1 MLARVTG
8 SKVGISDNKILIRKN
23 MKKDTMLQGEQFVI
37 SYELLYLLH
46 WLLKYEETELSKLI
60 NKSFIKGVQEKAETS
75 DALTDLQLTEDMQN
89 SIVDFFN
96 FMEQEISD
104 LSDQESTKA
113 MNKDVMQTLDHL
125 DPKILDLN
133 TIKTTISKRASKKT
147 KRDQSNKNQFFKELL
162 KQWKPK
168 KEKNRKNIMN

>member
-1 MLARVTG
+1 
-8 SKVGISDNKILIRKN
+8 
-23 MKKDTMLQGEQFVI
+23 MLQGEQFVI

-60 NKSFIKGVQEKAETS
+60 NKSFIKGVQEKAQST

-89 SIVDFFN
+89 SIVEFFN